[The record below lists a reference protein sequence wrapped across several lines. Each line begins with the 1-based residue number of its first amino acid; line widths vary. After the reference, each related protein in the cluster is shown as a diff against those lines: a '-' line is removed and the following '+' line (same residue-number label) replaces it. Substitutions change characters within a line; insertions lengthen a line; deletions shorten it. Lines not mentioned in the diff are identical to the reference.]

1 MPTVESTPPADPYRS
16 PQLINSYDPTLHD
29 PFFSSGLI
37 SDEQLIP
44 AVVNDTYRTPSP
56 LSAAKLDHLNR
67 QHPTHLSSTYYSH
80 SDQQS
85 LVVNGG
91 HTPSAVPVAQELDGY
106 VVSSLDFLSP
116 SDNYLSDQYLS
127 DHSDTP
133 GYSNGFWPAEEFGP
147 LDSIDSPGAFDL
159 PHLATEGVAPY
170 PINVEIDTTGPLNA
184 TQKELSGTDT
194 NLISYLMSPVLTDKA
209 SPMSGTGIPDQP
221 LDGHFSKGG
230 DNNTTGFIGCGD
242 SKDTSNAQVEH
253 MQHTP
258 ALTGSSLNTSPER
271 SNIPPIARAASPVVR
286 IESYTRGDSPARV
299 ARPMMRSG
307 SKRRRGGSRSSFL
320 TVQDDQS
327 SDEDADEDAA
337 DVDRYNEQQ
346 RLGSPTGFRPADGG
360 TEGRVGLDPLARM
373 QVGNAEVPNLK
384 DQEDAAQTASRNAD
398 VEDWLAHSENGS
410 IDSHDASADRPR
422 PNFGFN
428 RRRRARSTGD
438 NTLSRANLDRLR
450 DDPSLP
456 AGLRIPGP
464 GLLLDEESDEQES
477 EDDDEESKGD
487 DDDIILPES
496 PPPTIEVGDPF
507 EFDPRGHP
515 YPEGMPLANETA
527 PPLYRVHLWQDPL
540 RDPTDPGC
548 QKQPVTSNQAIVLYE
563 QRSKDFETLSR
574 VATWGTRPLSESDL
588 ASIFHRFSFK
598 EEKDSEKL
606 KGERRGG
613 FLDKLLPRRGSLL
626 KRKESDSS
634 KAQSNSRPPPTA
646 EHTKKDSISS
656 RKESLGVPTLQRMPS
671 LGKKPKSPKINTISA
686 VAAMGNQIAAVGA
699 SGPLSAT
706 NSPTNPWTATK
717 NIIRRTRSR
726 GELHGSLPTHKLT
739 DLWTKA
745 GGPPMPTLASPGNM
759 EQSNMPQQSTP
770 PLDEDDDEDV
780 AEDKRVTIDFSLR
793 ADPIIPKLEGFKANV
808 QQLNPRLPRYMVD
821 RVAQEQLRRYKKLMD
836 LKVKHV
842 QAVHVRKCS
851 SGKHCIELGGEPTYL
866 PSKSGGLEPEHS
878 HTGFPVV
885 NPAPLDE
892 DVSALAEGIVTPAQ
906 FPHGVPMPP
915 VKRLPAEFECSLC
928 FKVKKFHKP
937 SDWSKHVH
945 EDVQP
950 FTCTFQTCAD
960 PKSFKRKA
968 DWVRHENERH
978 RQLEWWQCNKDDC
991 LHKCYRKDNF
1001 VQHLVR
1007 EHKLPEPK
1015 TKTAK
1020 ASKVRGPSTQ
1030 RRKVHGDDGHDDSS
1044 NDEIDQVWKIVEECR
1059 HETPKNPRDEP
1070 CTFCGNVCTTWKKLT
1085 VHLAKHMEQISMPVL
1100 IVVKESTVTAET
1112 VISPIDQR
1120 IAQQVSMSPTVLKQY
1135 THNTGSILH
1144 YDTIA
1149 GPRGVF
1155 PFAPGTAQDSFY
1167 KDTTDS
1173 PVAGPHHRGQP
1184 STYPPL
1190 TENPAARHSPNP
1202 SIYCGPNRGSGNIK
1216 TDSESVYTQ
1225 PRDTYMLGY
1234 PSFGSPA
1241 GPQIISA
1248 PIAFKNSQ
1256 SSSPETS
1263 YGVMRGPILHP
1274 RSAPY
1279 VTEDDIHPGYQH
1291 QQQQLQS
1298 MLQQQYTD
1306 PFKTTVYSYNS
1317 TTQSSYQPQVG
1328 VQGIQP
1334 RCSRGHPE
1342 LAFSR
1347 SQAELPLYSQQPLQ
1361 LSPPIQQQD
1370 SGYQAQTQAQAQA
1383 QARAH
1388 AQQQQNQQEQ
1398 QEYPFHRQ

>member
-16 PQLINSYDPTLHD
+16 PQLVDLCDPTFND
-29 PFFSSGLI
+29 PFLASGLI
-37 SDEQLIP
+37 SDEQLTPVIN
-44 AVVNDTYRTPSP
+44 ATYRTPSP

-85 LVVNGG
+85 LAVNGG
-91 HTPSAVPVAQELDGY
+91 HTPSAVPEAQEPDGF
-106 VVSSLDFLSP
+106 DFLSP
-116 SDNYLSDQYLS
+116 NDTYISDTYISDHYLSDQ
-127 DHSDTP
+127 SDTP
-133 GYSNGFWPAEEFGP
+133 GYRNGFWPTDVFGP
-147 LDSIDSPGAFDL
+147 LDTIDSPGAFDL
-159 PHLATEGVAPY
+159 PDSATEGVPSY
-170 PINVEIDTTGPLNA
+170 QINVEIDTTRLLNA
-184 TQKELSGTDT
+184 TQKASSGTAT
-194 NLISYLMSPVLTDKA
+194 SLISQLMSPVLTDKA
-209 SPMSGTGIPDQP
+209 SPMSGTGIPDQT
-221 LDGHFSKGG
+221 LDGHFSKEG
-230 DNNTTGFIGCGD
+230 DNNTASFIGCGE
-242 SKDTSNAQVEH
+242 SKDTSNTHAEH

-327 SDEDADEDAA
+327 SDEDAA
-337 DVDRYNEQQ
+337 DVDGYSEQQ
-346 RLGSPTGFRPADGG
+346 GLGSPTGFRPTGAG
-360 TEGRVGLDPLARM
+360 TEGRIGLDPLARM
-373 QVGNAEVPNLK
+373 QVDSAEVPNLK
-384 DQEDAAQTASRNAD
+384 DQDDAAQTASRNAD
-398 VEDWLAHSENGS
+398 VEDWLANSENGS
-410 IDSHDASADRPR
+410 IDSPDASAERPR
-422 PNFGFN
+422 PNFSFN
-428 RRRRARSTGD
+428 RRRRAKSTGD
-438 NTLSRANLDRLR
+438 NTLSRANLERLR
-450 DDPSLP
+450 DDPSLT

-464 GLLLDEESDEQES
+464 GLLLDEESGE
-477 EDDDEESKGD
+477 EDSQGDDEESAGD
-487 DDDIILPES
+487 DDGIILPES
-496 PPPTIEVGDPF
+496 PPPTVEVGDPF
-507 EFDPRGHP
+507 EVDPREYP
-515 YPEGMPLANETA
+515 YPEGMPLVNETP

-540 RDPTDPGC
+540 RDPTDPEC
-548 QKQPVTSNQAIVLYE
+548 QMQPVTSNQAIVLYE
-563 QRSKDFETLSR
+563 QRSKEFETLSR
-574 VATWGTRPLSESDL
+574 VATWGTRRLSESDL
-588 ASIFHRFSFK
+588 AGIFHRFSFK
-598 EEKDSEKL
+598 EEKDPEKM
-606 KGERRGG
+606 KGERRGS

-626 KRKESDSS
+626 KRKESESS
-634 KAQSNSRPPPTA
+634 KAQPSSRPPPTA
-646 EHTKKDSISS
+646 EHTS
-656 RKESLGVPTLQRMPS
+656 RKESLGVPTLQRIPS
-671 LGKKPKSPKINTISA
+671 LGKRPKSPKINTISA

-726 GELHGSLPTHKLT
+726 SELYGSLPTNKLT
-739 DLWTKA
+739 DLWTKS
-745 GGPPMPTLASPGNM
+745 GGPPMPTLASPANM
-759 EQSNMPQQSTP
+759 EQLNMPQQTTP
-770 PLDEDDDEDV
+770 PLDDDDDDEDV
-780 AEDKRVTIDFSLR
+780 AEEKRVTIDFSLR

-836 LKVKHV
+836 FKVKHV
-842 QAVHVRKCS
+842 QAVHMRKCS
-851 SGKHCIELGGEPTYL
+851 SEEHCTELGGEPTYL
-866 PSKSGGLEPEHS
+866 PSKAAGREPEHS
-878 HTGFPVV
+878 HTGFSIV
-885 NPAPLDE
+885 NPAPSDE

-906 FPHGVPMPP
+906 FPQGVPMPP
-915 VKRLPAEFECSLC
+915 VNRLPAEFECSLC

-991 LHKCYRKDNF
+991 SHKCYRKDNF

-1030 RRKVHGDDGHDDSS
+1030 KRKVHGDDGNDDSS
-1044 NDEIDQVWKIVEECR
+1044 NDEIDQVWKLVEECR

-1070 CTFCGNVCTTWKKLT
+1070 CTFCGNVCTSWKKLT

-1100 IVVKESTVTAET
+1100 TVVKESTVTPET
-1112 VISPIDQR
+1112 VISPIEQR
-1120 IAQQVSMSPTVLKQY
+1120 MAQQVSVSPTVLKHHI
-1135 THNTGSILH
+1135 HNTGSMLPFDIFP
-1144 YDTIA
+1144 DI
-1149 GPRGVF
+1149 RGGF
-1155 PFAPGTAQDSFY
+1155 QFAHGTGQDSY
-1167 KDTTDS
+1167 YRGTTD
-1173 PVAGPHHRGQP
+1173 PTTAGQYHRGQP

-1190 TENPAARHSPNP
+1190 TVNPAARDSPNP
-1202 SIYCGPNRGSGNIK
+1202 SIYCGSNRDIK
-1216 TDSESVYTQ
+1216 TDSEPVYTQ
-1225 PRDTYMLGY
+1225 PRDTYMSGY
-1234 PSFGSPA
+1234 PSFDSPA

-1248 PIAFKNSQ
+1248 PRAFKNSQ
-1256 SSSPETS
+1256 SSSPETI
-1263 YGVMRGPILHP
+1263 YGVMRGPTLQP
-1274 RSAPY
+1274 GSAPY
-1279 VTEDDIHPGYQH
+1279 VAEDGFHPSY
-1291 QQQQLQS
+1291 QQQP
-1298 MLQQQYTD
+1298 QYTP
-1306 PFKTTVYSYNS
+1306 PFETRVYSYS
-1317 TTQSSYQPQVG
+1317 GTTHTPYPPQVG
-1328 VQGIQP
+1328 AQGIQLQYP
-1334 RCSRGHPE
+1334 PGHPE

-1347 SQAELPLYSQQPLQ
+1347 SQAELALYSQQPLQ

-1370 SGYQAQTQAQAQA
+1370 SGHQAQTQSQAQA

-1398 QEYPFHRQ
+1398 QGYTFHRP

>member
-16 PQLINSYDPTLHD
+16 PQLVDLCDPTFND

-37 SDEQLIP
+37 SDEQLTPVIN
-44 AVVNDTYRTPSP
+44 ATYRTPSP

-85 LVVNGG
+85 LAVNGG
-91 HTPSAVPVAQELDGY
+91 HTPSAVPEAQEPDGY
-106 VVSSLDFLSP
+106 DFLSP
-116 SDNYLSDQYLS
+116 NDTYISDHYLSDP
-127 DHSDTP
+127 SDTP
-133 GYSNGFWPAEEFGP
+133 GYRNGFWPTDVFGP
-147 LDSIDSPGAFDL
+147 LDTIDSPGAFDL
-159 PHLATEGVAPY
+159 PDSATEGVPSY
-170 PINVEIDTTGPLNA
+170 QINVEIDTTRLLNA
-184 TQKELSGTDT
+184 TQKASSGTAT
-194 NLISYLMSPVLTDKA
+194 SLISQLMSPALTDKA
-209 SPMSGTGIPDQP
+209 SPMSGTGIPDQT
-221 LDGHFSKGG
+221 LDGHFSKEG
-230 DNNTTGFIGCGD
+230 DNNTASFIGCGE
-242 SKDTSNAQVEH
+242 SKDTSNTQAEH

-327 SDEDADEDAA
+327 SDEDAA
-337 DVDRYNEQQ
+337 DVDGYSEQQ
-346 RLGSPTGFRPADGG
+346 GLGSPTGFRPAGAG
-360 TEGRVGLDPLARM
+360 TAGRIGLDPLARM
-373 QVGNAEVPNLK
+373 QVDSAEVPNLK
-384 DQEDAAQTASRNAD
+384 DQDDAAQAASRNAD

-410 IDSHDASADRPR
+410 IDSPDASAERPR
-422 PNFGFN
+422 PNFSFN
-428 RRRRARSTGD
+428 KRRRAKSTGD
-438 NTLSRANLDRLR
+438 NTLSRANLERLR
-450 DDPSLP
+450 DDPSLT

-464 GLLLDEESDEQES
+464 GLLLDEESGE
-477 EDDDEESKGD
+477 EDSQGDDEESAGD
-487 DDDIILPES
+487 DDGIILPES
-496 PPPTIEVGDPF
+496 PPPIVEVGDPF
-507 EFDPRGHP
+507 EADPREYP
-515 YPEGMPLANETA
+515 YPEGMPLVNETP

-540 RDPTDPGC
+540 RDPTDPEC
-548 QKQPVTSNQAIVLYE
+548 QMQPVTSNQAIVLYE
-563 QRSKDFETLSR
+563 QRSKEFETLSR
-574 VATWGTRPLSESDL
+574 VATWGTRRLSESDL
-588 ASIFHRFSFK
+588 AGIFHRFSFK
-598 EEKDSEKL
+598 EEKDPEKM
-606 KGERRGG
+606 KGERRGS

-634 KAQSNSRPPPTA
+634 KAQPSSRPPPTA
-646 EHTKKDSISS
+646 EHTS
-656 RKESLGVPTLQRMPS
+656 RKESLGVPTLQRIPS
-671 LGKKPKSPKINTISA
+671 LGKRPKSPKINTISA

-726 GELHGSLPTHKLT
+726 SELYGSPPTNKLT
-739 DLWTKA
+739 DLWTKS
-745 GGPPMPTLASPGNM
+745 GGPPMPTLASPANM
-759 EQSNMPQQSTP
+759 EQLNMPQQTTP
-770 PLDEDDDEDV
+770 PLDDDEDDEDV
-780 AEDKRVTIDFSLR
+780 AEEKRVTIDFSLR

-836 LKVKHV
+836 FKVKHV
-842 QAVHVRKCS
+842 QAVHMRKCS
-851 SGKHCIELGGEPTYL
+851 SEEHCTELGGEPTYL
-866 PSKSGGLEPEHS
+866 PSKAAGREPEHS
-878 HTGFPVV
+878 HTGFSIV
-885 NPAPLDE
+885 NPAPSDE

-906 FPHGVPMPP
+906 FPQGVPMPP
-915 VKRLPAEFECSLC
+915 VNRLPAEFECSLC

-991 LHKCYRKDNF
+991 SHKCYRKDNF

-1030 RRKVHGDDGHDDSS
+1030 KRKVHGDDGNDDSS
-1044 NDEIDQVWKIVEECR
+1044 NDEIDQVWKLVEECR

-1070 CTFCGNVCTTWKKLT
+1070 CTFCGNVCTSWKKLT

-1100 IVVKESTVTAET
+1100 TVVKESTVTPET
-1112 VISPIDQR
+1112 VISPIEQR
-1120 IAQQVSMSPTVLKQY
+1120 MAQQVSVSPTVLKHHI
-1135 THNTGSILH
+1135 HNTGSMLPFDIFP
-1144 YDTIA
+1144 DI
-1149 GPRGVF
+1149 RGGF
-1155 PFAPGTAQDSFY
+1155 QFAHGTGQDSY
-1167 KDTTDS
+1167 YRGTTD
-1173 PVAGPHHRGQP
+1173 PTTAGQYHRGQP

-1190 TENPAARHSPNP
+1190 TVNPAARDSPNP
-1202 SIYCGPNRGSGNIK
+1202 SIYCGSNRDIK
-1216 TDSESVYTQ
+1216 TGSEPVYTQ
-1225 PRDTYMLGY
+1225 PRDTYMSGY
-1234 PSFGSPA
+1234 PSFESPA

-1248 PIAFKNSQ
+1248 RRAFKNSQ
-1256 SSSPETS
+1256 SSSPETI
-1263 YGVMRGPILHP
+1263 YGVMRGPTLQP
-1274 RSAPY
+1274 GSAPY
-1279 VTEDDIHPGYQH
+1279 VAEDGFHPSY
-1291 QQQQLQS
+1291 QQQP
-1298 MLQQQYTD
+1298 QYTG
-1306 PFKTTVYSYNS
+1306 PFETRVYSYS
-1317 TTQSSYQPQVG
+1317 GTTHTPYPPQVG
-1328 VQGIQP
+1328 AQLQYP
-1334 RCSRGHPE
+1334 PGHPE

-1347 SQAELPLYSQQPLQ
+1347 SQAELALYSQQPLQ

-1370 SGYQAQTQAQAQA
+1370 SGHQAQTQSQAQA

-1398 QEYPFHRQ
+1398 QGYTFHRP

>member
-16 PQLINSYDPTLHD
+16 PQLVDLCDPTFND
-29 PFFSSGLI
+29 PFLASGLI
-37 SDEQLIP
+37 SDEQLTPVIN
-44 AVVNDTYRTPSP
+44 ATYRTPSP

-85 LVVNGG
+85 LAVNGG
-91 HTPSAVPVAQELDGY
+91 HTPSAVPEAQEPDGF
-106 VVSSLDFLSP
+106 DFLSP
-116 SDNYLSDQYLS
+116 NDTYISDTYISDHYLSDQ
-127 DHSDTP
+127 SDTP
-133 GYSNGFWPAEEFGP
+133 GYRNGFWPTDVFGP
-147 LDSIDSPGAFDL
+147 LDTIDSPGAFDL
-159 PHLATEGVAPY
+159 PDSATEGVPSY
-170 PINVEIDTTGPLNA
+170 QINVEIDTTRLLNA
-184 TQKELSGTDT
+184 TQKASSGTAT
-194 NLISYLMSPVLTDKA
+194 SLISQLMSPVLTDKA
-209 SPMSGTGIPDQP
+209 SPMSGTGIPDQT
-221 LDGHFSKGG
+221 LDGHFSKEG
-230 DNNTTGFIGCGD
+230 DNNTASFIGCGE
-242 SKDTSNAQVEH
+242 SKDTSNTHAEH

-327 SDEDADEDAA
+327 SDEDAA
-337 DVDRYNEQQ
+337 DVDGYSGQQ
-346 RLGSPTGFRPADGG
+346 GLGSPTGFRPTGAG
-360 TEGRVGLDPLARM
+360 TEGRIGLDPLARM
-373 QVGNAEVPNLK
+373 QVDSAEVPNLK
-384 DQEDAAQTASRNAD
+384 DQDDAAQTASRNAD
-398 VEDWLAHSENGS
+398 VEDWLANSENGS
-410 IDSHDASADRPR
+410 IDSPDASAERPR
-422 PNFGFN
+422 PNFSFN
-428 RRRRARSTGD
+428 RRRRAKSTGD
-438 NTLSRANLDRLR
+438 NTLSRANLERLR
-450 DDPSLP
+450 DDPSLT

-464 GLLLDEESDEQES
+464 GLLLDEESGE
-477 EDDDEESKGD
+477 EDSQGDDEESAGD
-487 DDDIILPES
+487 DDGIILPES
-496 PPPTIEVGDPF
+496 PPPTVEVGDPF
-507 EFDPRGHP
+507 EVDPREYP
-515 YPEGMPLANETA
+515 YPEGKPLVNETP

-540 RDPTDPGC
+540 RDPTDPEC
-548 QKQPVTSNQAIVLYE
+548 QMQPVTSNQAIVLYE
-563 QRSKDFETLSR
+563 QRSKEFETLSR
-574 VATWGTRPLSESDL
+574 VATWGTRRLSESDL
-588 ASIFHRFSFK
+588 AGIFHRFSFK
-598 EEKDSEKL
+598 EEKDPEKM
-606 KGERRGG
+606 KGERRGS

-626 KRKESDSS
+626 KRKESESS
-634 KAQSNSRPPPTA
+634 KAQPSSRPPPTA
-646 EHTKKDSISS
+646 EHTS
-656 RKESLGVPTLQRMPS
+656 RKESLGVPTLQRIPS
-671 LGKKPKSPKINTISA
+671 LGKRPKSPKINTISA

-726 GELHGSLPTHKLT
+726 SELHGSLPTNKIT
-739 DLWTKA
+739 DLWTKS
-745 GGPPMPTLASPGNM
+745 GGPPMPTLASPANM
-759 EQSNMPQQSTP
+759 EQLNMPQQTTP
-770 PLDEDDDEDV
+770 PLDDDDDDEDV
-780 AEDKRVTIDFSLR
+780 AEEKRVTIDFSLR

-836 LKVKHV
+836 FKVKHV
-842 QAVHVRKCS
+842 QAVHMRKCS
-851 SGKHCIELGGEPTYL
+851 SEEHCTELGGEPTYL
-866 PSKSGGLEPEHS
+866 PSKAAGREPEHS
-878 HTGFPVV
+878 HTGFSIV
-885 NPAPLDE
+885 NPAPSDE

-906 FPHGVPMPP
+906 FPQGVPMPP
-915 VKRLPAEFECSLC
+915 VNRLPAEFECSLC

-991 LHKCYRKDNF
+991 SHKCYRKDNF

-1030 RRKVHGDDGHDDSS
+1030 KRKVHADDGNDDSS
-1044 NDEIDQVWKIVEECR
+1044 NDEIDQVWKLVEECR

-1070 CTFCGNVCTTWKKLT
+1070 CTFCGNVCTSWKKLT

-1100 IVVKESTVTAET
+1100 TVVKESTVTPET
-1112 VISPIDQR
+1112 VISPIEQR
-1120 IAQQVSMSPTVLKQY
+1120 MAQQVSVSPTVLKHHI
-1135 THNTGSILH
+1135 HNTGSMLPFDIFP
-1144 YDTIA
+1144 DI
-1149 GPRGVF
+1149 RGGF
-1155 PFAPGTAQDSFY
+1155 QFAHGTGQDSY
-1167 KDTTDS
+1167 YRGTTD
-1173 PVAGPHHRGQP
+1173 PTTAGQYHRGQP

-1190 TENPAARHSPNP
+1190 TVNPAARDSPNP
-1202 SIYCGPNRGSGNIK
+1202 SIYCGSNRDIK
-1216 TDSESVYTQ
+1216 TDSEPVYTQ
-1225 PRDTYMLGY
+1225 PRDTYMSGY
-1234 PSFGSPA
+1234 PSFDSPA

-1248 PIAFKNSQ
+1248 RRAFKNSQ
-1256 SSSPETS
+1256 SSSPETI
-1263 YGVMRGPILHP
+1263 YGVMRGPTLQP
-1274 RSAPY
+1274 GSAPY
-1279 VTEDDIHPGYQH
+1279 VAEDGFHPSY
-1291 QQQQLQS
+1291 QQQP
-1298 MLQQQYTD
+1298 QYTP
-1306 PFKTTVYSYNS
+1306 PFETRVYSYS
-1317 TTQSSYQPQVG
+1317 GTTHTPYPPQVG
-1328 VQGIQP
+1328 AQGIQLQYP
-1334 RCSRGHPE
+1334 PGHPE

-1347 SQAELPLYSQQPLQ
+1347 SQAELALYSQQPLQ

-1370 SGYQAQTQAQAQA
+1370 SGHQAQTQSQAQA

-1398 QEYPFHRQ
+1398 QGYTFHRP